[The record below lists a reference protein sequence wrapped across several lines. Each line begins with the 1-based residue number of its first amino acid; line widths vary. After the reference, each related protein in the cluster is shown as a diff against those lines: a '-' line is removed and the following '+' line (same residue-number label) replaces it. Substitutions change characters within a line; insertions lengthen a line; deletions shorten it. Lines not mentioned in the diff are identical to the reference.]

1 MNKLTDQ
8 FNLEGCLFVGM
19 DGNKVFLTDQIHRHK
34 QAISEN
40 GAGFQAMGDCVDATI
55 AAAMSRAEMSGDYSG
70 ESVLSELEYAHQ
82 QLGIFIQNLRG
93 INQKS

>member
-34 QAISEN
+34 LEMAEN
-40 GAGFQAMGDCVDATI
+40 GVAMGDCVDFAI
-55 AAAMSRAEMSGDYSG
+55 AAAMFCAEKERDSSG
-70 ESVLSELEYAHQ
+70 ENVLEKLQYAHN